1 VAALGVLVASA
12 LLALTASLAAQSVP
26 NSPPLDK
33 ALAREIYAEL
43 VGINTSHS
51 TGSTTVAAEA
61 MAKRLLAAG
70 LAKDDVQ
77 VLEPVPRKGNL
88 VARYRG
94 RGVAPPIL
102 LLAHIDVVEARES
115 DWTIAPFTLTER
127 DGWFYGRGTVD
138 DKAMAAIWIANLIR
152 YRREGFV
159 PDRDLIVALTAD
171 EEGGPDNGAAWL
183 IETHPA
189 LVRGAFVLNE
199 GGGGARRDGK
209 RLANRVQTTEKVYQS
224 YVLEARD
231 RGGHS
236 SIPRKDTPIYRLAA
250 ALLAVQ
256 QVEFPARL
264 NETTREYL
272 RRMAPLEPGPTG
284 EAMAAIARNPADQ
297 AALATLDA
305 VPLTRAILRTTCVAT
320 LVEAGHASNALPQ
333 QARATVNC
341 RLLPGERPEDVQ
353 SSLARAIDDPGVA
366 ISMLREAHSGVV
378 SDPTPLDPAI
388 LGAIERQTAS
398 MWPGVPVVPYMSTGA
413 TDGIFF
419 RNVGIPV
426 YGVSG
431 LFGDLED
438 NRAHGRDERMKVES
452 FYEGQ
457 EFLYRLVLELAVV
470 PRP

>member
-102 LLAHIDVVEARES
+102 LLAHIDVVEARDS